1 MYEMSVDAGE
11 TQAGRG
17 EADTRMFPGSKR
29 CELKGVI
36 VVVGMYQI
44 TTTRRPDRDQ
54 QLALSPEDVSIY
66 C

>member
-17 EADTRMFPGSKR
+17 EADTRIFPCSFWLAEGTK
-29 CELKGVI
+29 LKGV
-36 VVVGMYQI
+36 VEMYQI
-44 TTTRRPDRDQ
+44 TTTKLPDQDQ
-54 QLALSPEDVSIY
+54 QLALSPGR